1 MGGDMMESWPQLT
14 QSNNPSPTASRLRT
28 LVEDAVE
35 RFPADGILLSG
46 GLDTSILS
54 AISGKRGRRL
64 RAVSVAVADAGSP
77 DEPFVKMVA
86 ESCGFELRV
95 LRPTLADLVAMM
107 PSLIRVL
114 RVFDPME
121 LRNSVVT
128 WLGLTAA
135 RECGVETMLTGD
147 AADELFAGYSYI
159 TILSSEQLRPY
170 LDFLNGVMRFS
181 SQVMAPAVGIQAK
194 LPYLDPPVREF
205 ALTLSYDDLIVDRD
219 GQVFGKKALRD
230 AFAGLLPEEIIWR
243 VKTPIEYGSGSHR
256 LQDFVIAS
264 VPDDEFDAARLQVQ
278 QQEGVSLRDKEHY
291 FYYRIYRTIFP
302 IPREQQGGAKRCK
315 TCCGAVE
322 QRYCFTCGAY
332 PC

>member
-1 MGGDMMESWPQLT
+1 MGSLPQLT
-14 QSNNPSPTASRLRT
+14 QSSNPSLTASRLRR
-28 LVEDAVE
+28 LLEDAVE
-35 RFPADGILLSG
+35 GVPADGILLSG

-54 AISGKRGRRL
+54 AISGKQARRL
-64 RAVSVAVADAGSP
+64 RAVSVAVAGVVNP
-77 DEPFVKMVA
+77 DEPFVKNVA
-86 ESCGFELRV
+86 ESCGFELCV
-95 LRPTLADLVAMM
+95 LRPTLADLVSMM
-107 PSLIRVL
+107 PALIRVL
-114 RVFDPME
+114 RGFDPME

-135 RECGVETMLTGD
+135 RECGIQAILTGD
-147 AADELFAGYSYI
+147 AADELFAGYGYI
-159 TILSSEQLRPY
+159 TSLSPEQLRPY

-181 SQVMAPAVGIQAK
+181 SQVMAPAVGIEAR
-194 LPYLDPPVREF
+194 LPYLDPAVREF
-205 ALTLSYDDLIVDRD
+205 ALTLSYDDVIVERD

-230 AFAGLLPEEIIWR
+230 AFADLFPEETIWR

-264 VPDDEFDAARLQVQ
+264 VPDDDFEAERVRVQ

-302 IPREQQGGAKRCK
+302 MPREQDGGAKRCK
-315 TCCGAVE
+315 TCCGAVARSE

>member
-1 MGGDMMESWPQLT
+1 MGSLPQLT
-14 QSNNPSPTASRLRT
+14 QSSNPSLTASRLRR
-28 LVEDAVE
+28 LLEDAVE
-35 RFPADGILLSG
+35 GVPADGILLSG

-54 AISGKRGRRL
+54 AISGKQARRL
-64 RAVSVAVADAGSP
+64 RAVSVAVAGVVNP
-77 DEPFVKMVA
+77 DEPFVKNVA

-95 LRPTLADLVAMM
+95 LRPTLADLVSMM
-107 PSLIRVL
+107 PALIRVL
-114 RVFDPME
+114 RGFDPME

-135 RECGVETMLTGD
+135 RECGIQVILTGD

-159 TILSSEQLRPY
+159 TSLSREQLRPY
-170 LDFLNGVMRFS
+170 LDFLNSVMRFS
-181 SQVMAPAVGIQAK
+181 SQVMAPAVGIEAR
-194 LPYLDPPVREF
+194 LPYLDPAVREF
-205 ALTLSYDDLIVDRD
+205 ALTLSYDDLIVERD
-219 GQVFGKKALRD
+219 GQVFGKKPLRD
-230 AFAGLLPEEIIWR
+230 AFADLLPDEIIWR

-315 TCCGAVE
+315 TCCGAVGRPE